1 MRFDPTLDL
10 ELNRFLAARPAQV
23 WRCWSEPALFCQ
35 WWTPKPVVT
44 REAVLDLRAGGR
56 FYSLMVM
63 PDGTEMPGDG
73 SFLEVVP
80 GRKLVFTDLFL
91 GDWQPA
97 AQVGLGFAAIITMEP
112 EGQGTRYIARARH
125 RKPEERKAHEDMG
138 FRSGWG
144 TALTQLE
151 ALAIRI

>member
-1 MRFDPTLDL
+1 MQFDPSMDL
-10 ELNRFLAARPAQV
+10 ELNRLLAARPEKV
-23 WRCWSEPALFCQ
+23 WRCWTDARLFCQ

-56 FYSLMVM
+56 FFSLMVL

-80 GRKLVFTDLFL
+80 GRKLAFTDLFRA
-91 GDWQPA
+91 DWQPA
-97 AQVGLGFAAIITMEP
+97 AQPGIGFAAIITMEP

-138 FRSGWG
+138 FHGGWG

-151 ALAIRI
+151 ALALAI